1 MLKYTVKRLLQSVL
15 TVLIVVTIV
24 FLCMRALPT
33 DFFFTED
40 QMMKLDDQQKE
51 DILAKAGLLDSI
63 PTQLFRYYGQ
73 ILSGDFGTSRR
84 IQNGTSVLEI
94 IGGKFAISMRLGL
107 TSMAISLTLGILLGV
122 LQARQKDRLMDHVGT
137 VYTVFVNSVPPL
149 VSYSLVLVFGSRVLG
164 LPSLYS
170 NKNIGMSSILPVVCL
185 ALTSIAHY
193 ALWTRRYMVDESTKD
208 YIKLARIKGM
218 STQSIMV
225 KHILKNAFVP
235 LVQYIP
241 ASIILTFGG
250 TLLVERFF
258 SVPGMGTLMV
268 DAIQRY
274 DTEVVQT
281 CVMIYA
287 FLGIIGVFLGDL
299 AMTLFDP
306 RIKLAGGGETR

>member
-1 MLKYTVKRLLQSVL
+1 MFKYTVKRLLQSVL

-51 DILAKAGLLDSI
+51 DILAKAGLLDPI

-107 TSMAISLTLGILLGV
+107 SSMAISLTLGILLGV

-170 NKNIGMSSILPVVCL
+170 NKNIGMSSILPIVCL

>member
-1 MLKYTVKRLLQSVL
+1 MFKYTVKRLLQSVL
-15 TVLIVVTIV
+15 TVLIIVTIV

-51 DILAKAGLLDSI
+51 DILAKAGLLDPI

-73 ILSGDFGTSRR
+73 VLSGDFGTSRR

-170 NKNIGMSSILPVVCL
+170 NKNIGMSSILPIVCL
-185 ALTSIAHY
+185 ALTSVAHY

-299 AMTLFDP
+299 AMMLFDP
-306 RIKLAGGGETR
+306 RIKLVGGGETR

>member
-1 MLKYTVKRLLQSVL
+1 MFKYTVKRLLQSVL
-15 TVLIVVTIV
+15 TVLIIVTIV

-107 TSMAISLTLGILLGV
+107 SSMAISLTLGILLGV

-193 ALWTRRYMVDESTKD
+193 ARWTRRYMVDESTKD

>member
-1 MLKYTVKRLLQSVL
+1 MFKYTVKRLLQSVL

-107 TSMAISLTLGILLGV
+107 SSMAISLTLGILLGV

>member
-1 MLKYTVKRLLQSVL
+1 MFKYTVKRLLQSVL
-15 TVLIVVTIV
+15 TVLIIVTIV

-51 DILAKAGLLDSI
+51 DILAKAGLLDPI

-73 ILSGDFGTSRR
+73 VLSGDFGTSRR

-107 TSMAISLTLGILLGV
+107 SSMAISLTLGILLGV

>member
-1 MLKYTVKRLLQSVL
+1 MFKYTVKRLLQSVL
-15 TVLIVVTIV
+15 TVLIIVTIV

-107 TSMAISLTLGILLGV
+107 SSMAISLTLGILLGV

>member
-1 MLKYTVKRLLQSVL
+1 MFKYTVKRLLQSVL
-15 TVLIVVTIV
+15 TVLIIVTIV

-51 DILAKAGLLDSI
+51 DILAKAGLLDPI

-107 TSMAISLTLGILLGV
+107 SSMAISLTLGILLGV